1 MTREQF
7 RLAITIILIGFLWLY
22 NKDVK
27 KDNFPKFLPATN
39 YYGVIN
45 TRTGEIYTEKGVYFP
60 EYWKLYFTNREIHN
74 EIMEREWKDI
84 NNETEKIAK
93 EYEVLKSLKEA
104 RKNEKEEPENKFI
117 EDQ

>member
-22 NKDVK
+22 HKDVK

-45 TRTGEIYTEKGVYFP
+45 TRTGEIYTKEGVYFP
-60 EYWKLYFTNREIHN
+60 QYWKLYFTNKEIHD
-74 EIMEREWKDI
+74 EYVKRELRDI
-84 NNETEKIAK
+84 KSYTEKLSIEKKAL
-93 EYEVLKSLKEA
+93 ESLNEA
-104 RKNEKEEPENKFI
+104 RKNEPEELENKGI
-117 EDQ
+117 DDY

>member
-45 TRTGEIYTEKGVYFP
+45 TRTGEIYTKDGVYFP
-60 EYWKLYFTNREIHN
+60 QYWKLYFTNQQIHDDYIKREFG
-74 EIMEREWKDI
+74 DI
-84 NNETEKIAK
+84 KNQTEKAIK
-93 EYEVLKSLKEA
+93 EYEALESLNDA
-104 RKNEKEEPENKFI
+104 RKNETEELENKGLDDF
-117 EDQ
+117 